1 MFGGVTMSI
10 SKINQMIKY
19 IPLLLFIGLAWSKVD
34 KDTSNIDYYKEG
46 MIAAKKDFAESKRFY
61 GLTWDQSLL
70 NPMINHYT
78 VVTNS
83 QHGKEFESGYRKEV
97 RKQQLK
103 QSIKSFSCIA
113 VIIPYTFFVFFLFNP
128 GAGILLH

>member
-1 MFGGVTMSI
+1 M
-10 SKINQMIKY
+10 KLIKHLT
-19 IPLLLFIGLAWSKVD
+19 LLLFIGLAWGKVN

-61 GLTWDQSLL
+61 GLTWNQSLL

-103 QSIKSFSCIA
+103 QSIKIFSCIA
-113 VIIPYTFFVFFLFNP
+113 GIIPCTFFVFFLFNP
-128 GAGILLH
+128 EAGILLH

>member
-1 MFGGVTMSI
+1 MTKYSI
-10 SKINQMIKY
+10 LSI
-19 IPLLLFIGLAWSKVD
+19 FIGLAWGKVD
-34 KDTSNIDYYKEG
+34 KDTSNIDYYNQG

-61 GLTWDQSLL
+61 GLTWNQSLL

-78 VVTNS
+78 LVTNP
-83 QHGKEFESGYRKEV
+83 QHGKKFESGYRKEI

-103 QSIKSFSCIA
+103 QSLKSFSCIA
-113 VIIPYTFFVFFLFNP
+113 GTISCAFLVFFLSNH

>member
-1 MFGGVTMSI
+1 M
-10 SKINQMIKY
+10 KLIKHLT
-19 IPLLLFIGLAWSKVD
+19 LLLFIGLAWGKVN

-46 MIAAKKDFAESKRFY
+46 MIAAKKDFAESKRLY
-61 GLTWDQSLL
+61 GLTWNHSLL

-78 VVTNS
+78 LVTNP
-83 QHGKEFESGYRKEV
+83 QHGKKFESGYRKEI

-103 QSIKSFSCIA
+103 QSLKSFSCIA
-113 VIIPYTFFVFFLFNP
+113 VTIPCAFIIFFLSNP

>member
-1 MFGGVTMSI
+1 MTKHLTLI
-10 SKINQMIKY
+10 
-19 IPLLLFIGLAWSKVD
+19 LFLGLAWGKVD
-34 KDTSNIDYYKEG
+34 KDTLNIDYYKEG

-61 GLTWDQSLL
+61 GLTWNQSLI

-78 VVTNS
+78 MVTNP
-83 QHGKEFESGYRKEV
+83 QHGNKFESGYRKEI

-103 QSIKSFSCIA
+103 QSLKSFSCIVA
-113 VIIPYTFFVFFLFNP
+113 AIPCAFLVFFLSNP

>member
-1 MFGGVTMSI
+1 
-10 SKINQMIKY
+10 MIKY

-34 KDTSNIDYYKEG
+34 KDTSNIDYYNEG

-61 GLTWDQSLL
+61 GLTWNQSLL

-78 VVTNS
+78 VVTNP
-83 QHGKEFESGYRKEV
+83 QHGKKFESGYRKEI

-103 QSIKSFSCIA
+103 QSLKSFSSIA
-113 VIIPYTFFVFFLFNP
+113 VTIPCAFIIFFLSNP
-128 GAGILLH
+128 GAGMLLL